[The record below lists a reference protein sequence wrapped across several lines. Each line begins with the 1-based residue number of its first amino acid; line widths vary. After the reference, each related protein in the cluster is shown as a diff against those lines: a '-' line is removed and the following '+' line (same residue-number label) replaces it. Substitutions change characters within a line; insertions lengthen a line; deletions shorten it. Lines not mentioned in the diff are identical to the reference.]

1 MPRNEEYPKA
11 MSDAAFE
18 VLVHATNFEAHGVH
32 SFELRAPD
40 GAALP
45 PFTAGGHIDVHL
57 PNGLTRSYSLVN
69 SQAETHRYVIAVSL
83 DRNSTGG
90 SKYLFEHP
98 LVGQTLKISPPRNNF
113 DLIEDA
119 SSVVL
124 IAGGIGIT
132 PLHSMILR
140 LEELGKSWALHYGV
154 RDRASAAFRQEFEA
168 LEAAH
173 PGRVHFNFDLE
184 DGRMLDVQAVVAA
197 APADAHLYCCGP
209 GPMLD
214 IYKGATAGRAPETV
228 HLEYFAA
235 PPAPSATSG
244 ESFTVELSS
253 TGESY
258 EVGPGES
265 ILAVLIEN
273 GVHAPSNCRAGMC
286 GECVVEVLEGEPD
299 HNDCVLSERER
310 ASNGLM
316 MICVSGSKSKKLVI
330 DL

>member
-1 MPRNEEYPKA
+1 
-11 MSDAAFE
+11 MSDTAFE
-18 VLVHATNFEAHGVH
+18 VLVHATNYEARGVH

-45 PFTAGGHIDVHL
+45 PFTAGGHIDVNL

-90 SKYLFEHP
+90 SKYMFEHP
-98 LVGQTLKISPPRNNF
+98 LVGETLKISPPRNNF
-113 DLIEDA
+113 ALIEEAD
-119 SSVVL
+119 SVVL

-140 LEELGKSWALHYGV
+140 LEKLGKNWALHYGV
-154 RDRASAAFRQEFEA
+154 RDRASAAFREEFEA
-168 LEAAH
+168 LETAH
-173 PGRVHFNFDLE
+173 PGRVHFNFDAE
-184 DGRMLDVQAVVAA
+184 DGRMLDVEAVAAA
-197 APADAHLYCCGP
+197 APANAHLYCCGP

-214 IYKGATAGRAPETV
+214 IYKAATASRASETV
-228 HLEYFAA
+228 HWEYFAA
-235 PPAPSATSG
+235 PPVPSATSG

-253 TGESY
+253 TGETY

-265 ILAVLIEN
+265 ILAVLLDN

-286 GECVVEVLEGEPD
+286 GECLVEVLEGEPD